1 MLISP
6 HSSRSAVVIALV
18 ALVCLGV
25 VLQNR
30 VVSHYV
36 DAMTGKEVAGGDE
49 VKR

>member
-18 ALVCLGV
+18 ALACLGV